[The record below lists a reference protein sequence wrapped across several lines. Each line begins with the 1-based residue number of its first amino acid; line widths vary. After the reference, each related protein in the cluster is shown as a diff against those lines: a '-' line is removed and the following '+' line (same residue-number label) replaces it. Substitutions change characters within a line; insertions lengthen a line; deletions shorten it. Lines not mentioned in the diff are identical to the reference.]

1 MALSEICDPSQAINP
16 DVKPFNHLANQSM
29 NCFLNSLPKLK
40 LLVALGCCL
49 GTLSACANPEAVAP
63 TKGPEAASSAPP
75 AASSTQSAAAGK
87 IDINKAPIAE
97 LDKLELPGTKPSL
110 SERIQ
115 QGRPYTKAEDLVTKK
130 VISSEELTLIKGL
143 ITTGPAK

>member
-1 MALSEICDPSQAINP
+1 
-16 DVKPFNHLANQSM
+16 M
-29 NCFLNSLPKLK
+29 NSFPNRPAKVIQ
-40 LLVALGCCL
+40 LLIAPVVALGCCL
-49 GTLSACANPEAVAP
+49 GILGGCANPEATAP
-63 TKGPEAASSAPP
+63 TKVAENSA
-75 AASSTQSAAAGK
+75 STQPAGSTASPTTAGK

-130 VISSEELTLIKGL
+130 VISPEEFNLIKGL
-143 ITTGPAK
+143 IATGAAK